1 MNHHQA
7 TIYATRVK
15 NMANDNKN
23 NGLDQN
29 AIRRA
34 QKAKQKGRK
43 GGGQD
48 HSSGFSLSEIV
59 AERKQQ
65 ERREAQAARLM
76 EQVVTET
83 ININQHN
90 RMILLYTSQQEPQS
104 PLPTVQ
110 VTPAV
115 LRNVFDRL
123 NGDPAYIVL
132 RNRARTEVMFFK
144 RREAKAVAA

>member
-1 MNHHQA
+1 
-7 TIYATRVK
+7 
-15 NMANDNKN
+15 MASDNKN

-43 GGGQD
+43 GGGQN

-59 AERKQQ
+59 AERKRQ
-65 ERREAQAARLM
+65 ERREEQSAQLM
-76 EQVVTET
+76 ERVVTET
-83 ININQHN
+83 INLGQH
-90 RMILLYTSQQEPQS
+90 RMVLLYTSQQGPES
-104 PLPTVQ
+104 PLKTVA

-123 NGDPAYIVL
+123 SDDSAYIVL
-132 RNRARTEVMFFK
+132 RNRARTEVMFLK
-144 RREAKAVAA
+144 RQEAKAAA